1 MDEVRCNSEDFSF
14 LGQDWIASFNTVDI
28 FIIIPYIA
36 NDVNKSSTIS
46 VKSLPSDYSDVTTIG
61 RTAGLSDQNDY
72 EKLEDI
78 LQGWNIL
85 FCISGLSHENVN
97 MLDRTYC
104 ISPFN
109 SLSGIRKNIFMLK
122 KWAW

>member
-1 MDEVRCNSEDFSF
+1 MRCNSKDFSF
-14 LGQDWIASFNTVDI
+14 LGQGWIVSSNTVDI
-28 FIIIPYIA
+28 FIMIPYIA
-36 NDVNKSSTIS
+36 DNVDTSITIS
-46 VKSLPSDYSDVTTIG
+46 VKSLPSNYSDVTTIG
-61 RTAGLSDQNDY
+61 RRTGLSDQNDY

-97 MLDRTYC
+97 MLDRTYY

-109 SLSGIRKNIFMLK
+109 SLLDICKNIFILRK
-122 KWAW
+122 RAW